1 MLCCHADNMSNQNMI
16 EFVKSIPGQLI
27 LVIIG
32 FVLMVNS
39 NHTDIIL
46 KGSVEAE
53 HLLADNM
60 ELVGRVLIV
69 LGIVKI
75 MIMWYL
81 AHSQDQLD
89 SAEKKI

>member
-1 MLCCHADNMSNQNMI
+1 MSNQNMI

-69 LGIVKI
+69 LGFVKI

-89 SAEKKI
+89 STEKKI

>member
-1 MLCCHADNMSNQNMI
+1 MLSYHADNMSNQNMI

-53 HLLADNM
+53 QLLADNM

-75 MIMWYL
+75 MITWYL

-89 SAEKKI
+89 STEKKI